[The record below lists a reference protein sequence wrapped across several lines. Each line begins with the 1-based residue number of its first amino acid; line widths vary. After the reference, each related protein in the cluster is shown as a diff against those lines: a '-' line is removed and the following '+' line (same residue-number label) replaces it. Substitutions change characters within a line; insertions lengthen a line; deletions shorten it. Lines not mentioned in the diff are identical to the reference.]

1 MQFLAGFPGVRI
13 AQIVGIGAS
22 GYLSGFISAASILGV
37 PPLLLAAPDV
47 ATKQWA
53 KLYHTGAA
61 IAPTTAGVAF
71 LAYLYL
77 GYHSGHYVSPS
88 EGYAYLAAGTLTL
101 AIAPYT
107 LLTMMSTNNELKAL
121 AEGKEE
127 KVVEEARVKALL
139 QKWWS
144 LNLVRALG
152 PATGFVLGLF
162 ALGGYFA

>member
-1 MQFLAGFPGVRI
+1 MKFLAGFPAVRV
-13 AQIVGIGAS
+13 AQLVGIGAS
-22 GYLSGFISAASILGV
+22 GYLSGFISSCSIVGI

-53 KLYHTGAA
+53 KLYHTGAR
-61 IAPTTAGVAF
+61 IAPATAGVAF

-77 GYHSGHYVSPS
+77 GYNSGHYVSPS
-88 EGYAYLAAGTLTL
+88 EGYAYLAAGTFTL

-107 LLTMMSTNNELKAL
+107 LLTMMPTNHELEAL

-127 KVVEEARVKALL
+127 KVEDARVKSLL
-139 QKWWS
+139 QRWWR
-144 LNLVRALG
+144 LNLVRSLG
-152 PATGFVLGLF
+152 PTTGLVLGLL